1 MKKFMTL
8 GFVALTAMGMGSN
21 AFAQVGEPFIHD
33 PATVVECDGKY
44 YTFGTGG
51 GGLISD
57 DGWTW
62 RGGAVRPGGGAAP
75 DAMKIGDRYLVA
87 YSATGGGA
95 AIGHRGSILVMWNKT
110 LDPNSPDFEFSE
122 PITVATSENFEDCDA
137 IDAGLCM
144 GPDGRLWLT
153 YGTYF
158 GHIRVCELDPKTG
171 KRIEGNEAVDVAISC
186 EGSYMTYKDGWY
198 YLTATHGTC
207 CDSSNSTYCI
217 IVGRSK
223 SPTGPFIDNVGR
235 DMMQGGGKL
244 VFASENRRIGAGHM
258 GRIVVGDGVEK
269 MSFHFESDL
278 DMGARSTL
286 GIRPIVW
293 KNGWPTAGEI
303 LADGNYGIVSE
314 RRGYALE
321 LAVKTT
327 RMQGAM
333 RGMGGWGPQ
342 ANMEIKPLPN
352 QSLDDVLDTWPKGN
366 IDLRIGADM
375 FRPHQDWSIVA
386 VPELGGYLGGP
397 CYKIVI
403 NGTDRVLAATA
414 DKEVTTVEGFTGA
427 PEQLWKIEQLT
438 DGTWRI
444 MPKAVPGTDEEL
456 ALVAVADSTP
466 ALGKFDYNSDNCK
479 WSFRIHE

>member
-1 MKKFMTL
+1 MKRTL
-8 GFVALTAMGMGSN
+8 TILAASL
-21 AFAQVGEPFIHD
+21 AFAVSASAQIGAPFIHD
-33 PATVVECDGKY
+33 PATVVECDGKW

-51 GGLISD
+51 GGLISP
-57 DGWTW
+57 DGWHW
-62 RGGAVRPGGGAAP
+62 ESGAVRPGGGAAP

-87 YSATGGGA
+87 YSQTGGGA
-95 AIGHRGSILVMWNKT
+95 AIGHRGAILVMWNKT
-110 LDPNSPDFEFSE
+110 LDPNSPDFKYTE
-122 PITVATSENFEDCDA
+122 PMTVATSENFEDCDA

-158 GHIRVCELDPKTG
+158 GHIRVVELDPKTG
-171 KRIEGNEAVDVAISC
+171 ARIEGNEAVDVAISC

-207 CDSSNSTYCI
+207 CDGANSTYCI

-223 SPTGPFIDNVGR
+223 SPTGPFIDNMGR

-244 VFASENRRIGAGHM
+244 VHASEMRKIGAGHM
-258 GRIVVGDGVEK
+258 GRVVLEDGVEK
-269 MSFHFESDL
+269 MSFHFEADL
-278 DMGARSTL
+278 DMGGRSTL

-293 KNGWPTAGEI
+293 KNGWPKAGEI

-327 RMQGAM
+327 RMAGGM
-333 RGMGGWGPQ
+333 RGFGPQ
-342 ANMEIKPLPN
+342 TEPAKPMPDQTLA
-352 QSLDDVLDTWPKGN
+352 DVIGTWPEGN

-375 FRPHQDWSIVA
+375 FRPHQDWTITA
-386 VPELGGYLGGP
+386 VPDAGGYLGGAY
-397 CYKIVI
+397 YKIII
-403 NGTDRVLAATA
+403 NGTDRALTATA
-414 DKEVTTVEGFTGA
+414 EKEVTTEAAYTGA
-427 PEQLWKIEQLT
+427 DNQLWQIEQLT

-444 MPKAVPGTDEEL
+444 MPKAVPGCSEKL
-456 ALVAVADSTP
+456 ALVAVADGTP
-466 ALGKFDYNSDNCK
+466 SLGKFDFNSDNSK
-479 WSFRIHE
+479 WSFRIH